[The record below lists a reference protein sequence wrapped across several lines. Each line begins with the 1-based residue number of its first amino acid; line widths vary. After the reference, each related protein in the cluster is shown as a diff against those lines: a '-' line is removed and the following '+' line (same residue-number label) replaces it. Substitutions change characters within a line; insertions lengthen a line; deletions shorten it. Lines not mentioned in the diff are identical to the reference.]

1 MRKYWRHAY
10 SSALSLA
17 CSVLGKGSF
26 DCVTRP
32 PILQRIHPSLRD
44 TSARTGRDPQNETL
58 IVAFYRELALLFWLD
73 DCNDVGLIAPEQL
86 AAVEQALG
94 HGVPCVLSGFEGCAQ
109 LRASLV
115 LDRRTAPAT
124 VAAGWEYI
132 HFEHCALPELDLTQ
146 IDLRASL
153 LGKAMRAPLLIS
165 SMAGG
170 MPRAE
175 AINRHLSEAA
185 QALRIAMCG
194 SQRVSL
200 QSRNSQGLTRAL
212 RRLAPDIPLLAN
224 IGAAQLREADG
235 LDLARRAVDALEA
248 DGLIVHLNPLQE
260 AVQPGGRPR
269 LARRP
274 GADRWRRA
282 HRGRADRGQGSGGGL
297 SASVACA
304 LVEAGVAVI
313 DVAGAGGTSWAAV
326 EGERARNAADR
337 AVAMSFANWGIPTLT
352 SVQAVRRALPTVKLI
367 ASGGIRDGV
376 DVAKAIRLGADIAG
390 QAASVLGAA
399 TVSTEAVVAHFE
411 IVIRQL
417 LGHHQTNLTP
427 RDNIV
432 RHCPVCDDVGDAT

>member
-1 MRKYWRHAY
+1 M
-10 SSALSLA
+10 SDTALSRR
-17 CSVLGKGSF
+17 K
-26 DCVTRP
+26 DE
-32 PILQRIHPSLRD
+32 H
-44 TSARTGRDPQNETL
+44 
-58 IVAFYRELALLFWLD
+58 LD
-73 DCNDVGLIAPEQL
+73 I
-86 AAVEQALG
+86 
-94 HGVPCVLSGFEGCAQ
+94 
-109 LRASLV
+109 V

-132 HFEHCALPELDLTQ
+132 RFEHCALPELDLTQ

-165 SMAGG
+165 SMTGG

-175 AINRHLSEAA
+175 AINRYLSEAA
-185 QALRIAMCG
+185 QALGIAMCVG

-260 AVQPGGRPR
+260 AVQPEGDRDWRGV
-269 LARRP
+269 LALIA
-274 GADRWRRA
+274 GAARIVGVPIVA
-282 HRGRADRGQGSGGGL
+282 KEVGAGL

-337 AVAMSFANWGIPTLT
+337 AVAMSFADWGIPTLT

-417 LGHHQTNLTP
+417 AVACFCTSSADLAALRQARLLPSAHLSAG
-427 RDNIV
+427 
-432 RHCPVCDDVGDAT
+432 

>member
-1 MRKYWRHAY
+1 MCALPSVRSDATP
-10 SSALSLA
+10 SPDATDGASMSDTALSRR
-17 CSVLGKGSF
+17 K
-26 DCVTRP
+26 DD
-32 PILQRIHPSLRD
+32 H
-44 TSARTGRDPQNETL
+44 
-58 IVAFYRELALLFWLD
+58 LD
-73 DCNDVGLIAPEQL
+73 I
-86 AAVEQALG
+86 
-94 HGVPCVLSGFEGCAQ
+94 
-109 LRASLV
+109 V

-132 HFEHCALPELDLTQ
+132 RFEHCALPELDLTQ
-146 IDLRASL
+146 IDLCASL
-153 LGKAMRAPLLIS
+153 LGKTMRAPLLIS
-165 SMAGG
+165 SMTGG

-185 QALRIAMCG
+185 QALGIAMCVG

-200 QSRNSQGLTRAL
+200 QSGNSLGLTRAL
-212 RRLAPDIPLLAN
+212 RRVAPDIPLLAN

-260 AVQPGGRPR
+260 AVQPEGDRDWRGV
-269 LARRP
+269 LAQI
-274 GADRWRRA
+274 ARA
-282 HRGRADRGQGSGGGL
+282 ARSVGVPIVTKEVGSGL

-313 DVAGAGGTSWAAV
+313 DVAGAGGTNWAAV

-337 AVAMSFANWGIPTLT
+337 AVAMAFAEWGIPTPA

-390 QAASVLGAA
+390 QAAGVLDAA

-417 LGHHQTNLTP
+417 AVACFCTGSADLAALRQARLLPSAHLPAG
-427 RDNIV
+427 
-432 RHCPVCDDVGDAT
+432 